1 MSKWANIDALKAR
14 IDEDVKE
21 DRVLDG
27 WAFFFKVYLDSAPTI
42 ERNNAQW
49 IRTRTWY
56 HDGELY
62 CSACGYA
69 PYDERDCGR
78 ICGNCGAIMIGDDFA
93 KI

>member
-42 ERNNAQW
+42 EA
-49 IRTRTWY
+49 
-56 HDGELY
+56 E
-62 CSACGYA
+62 
-69 PYDERDCGR
+69 
-78 ICGNCGAIMIGDDFA
+78 
-93 KI
+93 

>member
-42 ERNNAQW
+42 ELK
-49 IRTRTWY
+49 
-56 HDGELY
+56 HGEWMNEHENGHGY
-62 CSACGYA
+62 WVGTCSNCSKTSRVSNFC
-69 PYDERDCGR
+69 P
-78 ICGNCGAIMIGDDFA
+78 NCGAIMTDDVFV

>member
-1 MSKWANIDALKAR
+1 MSKWANIDALKAK
-14 IDEDVKE
+14 IDKDA
-21 DRVLDG
+21 DG
-27 WAFFFKVYLDSAPTI
+27 NVDTVVTYEYDEKGNLIHEKTSDGI
-42 ERNNAQW
+42 ERTNAQW

-78 ICGNCGAIMIGDDFA
+78 ICGNCGAIMIEE
-93 KI
+93 